1 MPQVNLAASPK
12 VTAVAVVHERFQSS
26 CFLSACRA
34 FAVSNNS
41 CRARLS
47 SSKAPA
53 AQHVT
58 AIQQQRSQLIARAS
72 EEQQQVSAFD
82 YEEPETAKEGI
93 DLGLVLCKQGRCAA
107 GGRTSGSCAQQRST
121 QGRDCTMPAHY
132 AQWAVL
138 TIQSTQWKLV
148 MRRRMDMCKPAAA
161 HVLAAAWAYCPHLE
175 SQNTHPAVLHLP
187 CRWAD
192 ALNIF
197 EKSLKLPGTGVKR
210 FRSAEQECTAFSVH
224 QLMHAVSMV
233 DAEPAAVGPTS
244 ALQQAVLAG
253 RDSCFHQAHALT
265 ALASRR
271 CTALSLGVQ
280 ALAHVQLQALL
291 HRSVASAM
299 VVEVL
304 VCFLR
309 ATQPVQHWVWH
320 PDHCGCEEP

>member
-34 FAVSNNS
+34 FVVSNSS

-47 SSKAPA
+47 SSKVPA

-107 GGRTSGSCAQQRST
+107 GGRTSGSCAQQRFT
-121 QGRDCTMPAHY
+121 QGRDCTMPAHC

-148 MRRRMDMCKPAAA
+148 MRRRMNMCASGVGQQQHMCLRPLRHA
-161 HVLAAAWAYCPHLE
+161 LSCREP
-175 SQNTHPAVLHLP
+175 NTDTHPSGLHAL
-187 CRWAD
+187 CRWGD

-210 FRSAEQECTAFSVH
+210 FRSAGQEQTAFAWPAWLMQGRRLLVPSVP
-224 QLMHAVSMV
+224 L
-233 DAEPAAVGPTS
+233 GTWCGCPTF
-244 ALQQAVLAG
+244 VY
-253 RDSCFHQAHALT
+253 
-265 ALASRR
+265 
-271 CTALSLGVQ
+271 LG
-280 ALAHVQLQALL
+280 AHVCVGQRQLCTTISLSSGMQAFSTHFAAGFWWHGPWSWRFLCTP
-291 HRSVASAM
+291 AS
-299 VVEVL
+299 
-304 VCFLR
+304 
-309 ATQPVQHWVWH
+309 H
-320 PDHCGCEEP
+320 PACAALGTTP